1 MYRTSIYAEGNNIT
15 KSDLYQN
22 GSHIKKRFNLVNIAP
37 NNLDIHNNYLR
48 RRYIG
53 KQNIRIQNISHKQT
67 LSVQYIVNDK
77 SLKKDKCTNAL
88 RNNGFAF

>member
-37 NNLDIHNNYLR
+37 NNLDIHNNYLYDGGILVNKISGYKTFPINK
-48 RRYIG
+48 RYPF
-53 KQNIRIQNISHKQT
+53 NT
-67 LSVQYIVNDK
+67 LSM
-77 SLKKDKCTNAL
+77 TNL
-88 RNNGFAF
+88 